1 VEVVEVILEEAMLE
15 VEAAEEVLDHFLPE
29 LYHQDQ
35 FQLLSEVAEQSLQL
49 EQLLNLT
56 QEDHP
61 QLQPQVEEEV

>member
-1 VEVVEVILEEAMLE
+1 VV
-15 VEAAEEVLDHFLPE
+15 AALDHFLPE

-35 FQLLSEVAEQSLQL
+35 LQLLSEVAEQLLQR

>member
-1 VEVVEVILEEAMLE
+1 VVVAELPMEAE
-15 VEAAEEVLDHFLPE
+15 TEGEAVEAAALDHFLPE
-29 LYHQDQ
+29 LYHPDQ
-35 FQLLSEVAEQSLQL
+35 LQLLSEVAEQLLQR